1 MPTIATIKFGKNLRP
16 TTVESVNKINELIAA
31 VNKLDPNAITSLQT
45 EVSNLKS
52 TVGSHTTQI
61 QKANTDITDLKT
73 TTGTHTTDIDK
84 IKVTLYT
91 PLATDE
97 SKD

>member
-1 MPTIATIKFGKNLRP
+1 MPDIATIKFGKNLRP

-31 VNKLDPNAITSLQT
+31 VNKLDPDAITSLNT
-45 EVSNLKS
+45 EVSNLKN

-61 QKANTDITDLKT
+61 QTASSDISNLKT
-73 TTGTHTTDIDK
+73 TTDKHTTDIDK

-97 SKD
+97 SRE

>member
-1 MPTIATIKFGKNLRP
+1 MSDIATIKFGKNLRP
-16 TTVESVNKINELIAA
+16 TTVESVNKINELVAA
-31 VNKLDPNAITSLQT
+31 VNKLDPAAITALQT

-52 TVGSHTTQI
+52 TVESHATQI
-61 QKANTDITDLKT
+61 KTANSNITNLKT
-73 TTGTHTTDIDK
+73 TTDNHTADIDK

-97 SKD
+97 SKE